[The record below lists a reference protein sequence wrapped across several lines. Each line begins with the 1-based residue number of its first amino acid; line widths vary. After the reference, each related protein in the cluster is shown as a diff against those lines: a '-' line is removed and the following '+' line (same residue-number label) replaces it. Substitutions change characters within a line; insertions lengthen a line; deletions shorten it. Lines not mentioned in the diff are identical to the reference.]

1 MVNTSGSR
9 QGRPCGRQ
17 GSVNA
22 GRTGSLRV
30 WNGGVSDL
38 IYILLTLVCFA
49 GLALLVGLIDRRLG
63 SAATDPGFVQV
74 ADQETVPSADAGCA
88 R

>member
-1 MVNTSGSR
+1 M
-9 QGRPCGRQ
+9 
-17 GSVNA
+17 
-22 GRTGSLRV
+22 RV

-63 SAATDPGFVQV
+63 SVATDPGPDRVT
-74 ADQETVPSADAGCA
+74 DQETLPTVDAGAA

>member
-1 MVNTSGSR
+1 M
-9 QGRPCGRQ
+9 
-17 GSVNA
+17 
-22 GRTGSLRV
+22 
-30 WNGGVSDL
+30 SDL

-63 SAATDPGFVQV
+63 SADTAADDITAAGASVPYDSQIPG
-74 ADQETVPSADAGCA
+74 SA

>member
-1 MVNTSGSR
+1 M
-9 QGRPCGRQ
+9 
-17 GSVNA
+17 
-22 GRTGSLRV
+22 RV

-63 SAATDPGFVQV
+63 SADTA
-74 ADQETVPSADAGCA
+74 ADYVTAAGEPAGVNVPHDSQTSGAA

>member
-1 MVNTSGSR
+1 M
-9 QGRPCGRQ
+9 
-17 GSVNA
+17 
-22 GRTGSLRV
+22 
-30 WNGGVSDL
+30 SDL

-63 SAATDPGFVQV
+63 AADTDADDIAAAGEAAGASVPHDSRTAGSA
-74 ADQETVPSADAGCA
+74 

>member
-1 MVNTSGSR
+1 M
-9 QGRPCGRQ
+9 
-17 GSVNA
+17 
-22 GRTGSLRV
+22 RV
-30 WNGGVSDL
+30 WNGDVSDL

-63 SAATDPGFVQV
+63 SAEAT
-74 ADQETVPSADAGCA
+74 ADVNVPHDSRTSGAA

>member
-1 MVNTSGSR
+1 M
-9 QGRPCGRQ
+9 
-17 GSVNA
+17 
-22 GRTGSLRV
+22 RV

-49 GLALLVGLIDRRLG
+49 GLALLVGLVDRRLG
-63 SAATDPGFVQV
+63 LPETATDDV
-74 ADQETVPSADAGCA
+74 AADESAGVSVPHHSQTSGAA

>member
-1 MVNTSGSR
+1 M
-9 QGRPCGRQ
+9 
-17 GSVNA
+17 
-22 GRTGSLRV
+22 
-30 WNGGVSDL
+30 SDL

-63 SAATDPGFVQV
+63 SPETAADDV
-74 ADQETVPSADAGCA
+74 AAADEAAGVSVPHDSQISGAA